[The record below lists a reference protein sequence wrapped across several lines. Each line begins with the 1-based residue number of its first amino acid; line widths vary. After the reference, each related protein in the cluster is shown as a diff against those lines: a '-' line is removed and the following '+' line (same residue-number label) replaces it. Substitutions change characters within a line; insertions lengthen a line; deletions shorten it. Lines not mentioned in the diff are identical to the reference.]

1 MAFGTGRAD
10 NLHVDPPPVPPF
22 VPPQEIP
29 MRPTRP
35 APRSVLVFAA
45 ALAASVS
52 VSPAQA
58 QQAGA
63 ASGRPADKPPIA
75 QGWIDIATFAS
86 PGGMGAM
93 AGMMMGGGGG
103 DTPMSAMFGGKR
115 QGNQF
120 GLTRAGG
127 SGSYVDVTL
136 RTSRNPNLAEALQ
149 AVPPGSK
156 LEPSLQLKV
165 LPQAKPVPTDRGDDT
180 IEEPTEQPK
189 GKIKLY
195 WGCGTTVRPGQPK
208 VVDFATSTI
217 KEFGDIF
224 KGRRA
229 TQRGTHSAP
238 GRPVWPNPTDNR
250 LVPDGASLAG
260 AHAFTGEGVPESF
273 KFTLPPAQDI
283 MPPIALQQ
291 AHADGVTQLA
301 WQALPTARGYFIAAM
316 GGKGDETGEG
326 AEMTLWTSSE
336 LPDSGFGLVDYQ
348 TNKSVDQWLKEKVL
362 LPPTT
367 TRCDVPKGIFGEGE
381 EAAGAMLRMIA
392 YGTELN
398 LAHPPRPADP
408 KIAYEPEWA
417 LKVRVKSV
425 AFTML
430 GMPSMPDETGGAA
443 VEDGSGT
450 GGEGSSDGGEAQP
463 KKKKKFGLKDA
474 LDAVKDAVPL
484 PN

>member
-1 MAFGTGRAD
+1 MSQTFD
-10 NLHVDPPPVPPF
+10 NAQRLL
-22 VPPQEIP
+22 I
-29 MRPTRP
+29 
-35 APRSVLVFAA
+35 
-45 ALAASVS
+45 VS
-52 VSPAQA
+52 ACLTAVASPAVWA
-58 QQAGA
+58 QQATPT
-63 ASGRPADKPPIA
+63 RPADKPPVA

-86 PGGMGAM
+86 PGMPGGM
-93 AGMMMGGGGG
+93 AGMMMGGMGGAGG
-103 DTPMSAMFGGKR
+103 DTPMSAMFGGKK

-136 RTSRNPNLAEALQ
+136 RTSRNPSLAEALQ
-149 AVPPGSK
+149 SVPPGSK
-156 LEPSLQLKV
+156 LEPTLQLKV
-165 LPQAKPVPTDRGDDT
+165 LPQAKPVPTDRGDDS
-180 IEEPTEQPK
+180 IEEPPEQPK

-195 WGCGTTVRPGQPK
+195 WGCGAAIRPGQPK
-208 VVDFATSTI
+208 VVDFQTSTI

-250 LVPDGASLAG
+250 LVPAGASLTG
-260 AHAFTGEGVPESF
+260 DHVFTGQGVPENF

-283 MPPIALQQ
+283 MPAIALQQ
-291 AHADGVTQLA
+291 AQVEGVTQLS
-301 WQALPTARGYFIAAM
+301 WQVLPTARGYFIAAM
-316 GGKGDETGEG
+316 GGKGGSDS

-336 LPDSGFGLVDYQ
+336 LPDSGFGLIDYQ

-362 LPPTT
+362 LAPTT

-381 EAAGAMLRMIA
+381 EASGAMLRMIA

-398 LAHPPRPADP
+398 LAHPPRPTDP
-408 KIAYEPEWA
+408 KLAWEPDWA

-425 AFTML
+425 ASTML
-430 GMPSMPDETGGAA
+430 GMPAMDSGGGM
-443 VEDGSGT
+443 EDGSAE
-450 GGEGSSDGGEAQP
+450 GGEGSSSDGAPAEEP

-474 LDAVKDAVPL
+474 LDAVKDSVPH
-484 PN
+484 

>member
-1 MAFGTGRAD
+1 M
-10 NLHVDPPPVPPF
+10 NHPPTSIQRFLVASTLLSAA
-22 VPPQEIP
+22 IA
-29 MRPTRP
+29 PT
-35 APRSVLVFAA
+35 AWSQQ
-45 ALAASVS
+45 AAS
-52 VSPAQA
+52 A
-58 QQAGA
+58 
-63 ASGRPADKPPIA
+63 RPADKPPVA
-75 QGWIDIATFAS
+75 QGWIDIATFAA

-103 DTPMSAMFGGKR
+103 DTPLSALFGGKK
-115 QGNQF
+115 QSNQF

-136 RTSRNPNLAEALQ
+136 RTSRNPSLAEALQ
-149 AVPPGSK
+149 AVPAGTK
-156 LEPSLQLKV
+156 LEPTLQLKV
-165 LPQAKPVPTDRGDDT
+165 LPQAKPVPTDRGDDS
-180 IEEPTEQPK
+180 IEEPPEQPK

-195 WGCGTTVRPGQPK
+195 WGCGPAVRPGQPK
-208 VVDFATSTI
+208 VVDFQTSTI
-217 KEFGDIF
+217 KEFGEIF

-238 GRPVWPNPTDNR
+238 GRPVWPNPTDSR
-250 LVPDGASLAG
+250 LVPAGAS
-260 AHAFTGEGVPESF
+260 FTGEHAFSGQGVPESF

-283 MPPIALQQ
+283 MPAIVLQQ
-291 AHADGVTQLA
+291 AQANGVTQLS

-316 GGKGDETGEG
+316 GGKGDESGEG

-367 TRCDVPKGIFGEGE
+367 TRCEVPKGIFGDGE
-381 EAAGAMLRMIA
+381 EPAGAMLRMIA

-398 LAHPPRPADP
+398 LAHPPRPTDP
-408 KIAYEPEWA
+408 KIAWEPDWA

-430 GMPSMPDETGGAA
+430 GMPGMEGGSAT
-443 VEDGSGT
+443 EDGSAA
-450 GGEGSSDGGEAQP
+450 GGEGSAADGETAEQP

-474 LDAVKDAVPL
+474 LDAVKDAVPH
-484 PN
+484 

>member
-1 MAFGTGRAD
+1 VSQSLKPTLPRLIAFA
-10 NLHVDPPPVPPF
+10 
-22 VPPQEIP
+22 
-29 MRPTRP
+29 
-35 APRSVLVFAA
+35 LVGAA
-45 ALAASVS
+45 ATGVPLTAGS
-52 VSPAQA
+52 
-58 QQAGA
+58 QQAPA
-63 ASGRPADKPPIA
+63 ARPADKPPIA

-103 DTPMSAMFGGKR
+103 DTPMSALFGGKKK
-115 QGNQF
+115 GNQF

-136 RTSRNPNLAEALQ
+136 RTSRNPSLAEALQ

-156 LEPSLQLKV
+156 LEPTLQLKV
-165 LPQAKPVPTDRGDDT
+165 LPQAKPVPSDRGDDS
-180 IEEPTEQPK
+180 IEDPPEQPK

-195 WGCGTTVRPGQPK
+195 WGCGAAIRPGQPK
-208 VVDFATSTI
+208 VVDFETSTI

-238 GRPVWPNPTDNR
+238 GRPVWPNPIDNR

-260 AHAFTGEGVPESF
+260 SHAFSGQGVPESF

-291 AHADGVTQLA
+291 AQADGVTQLT
-301 WQALPTARGYFIAAM
+301 WQVLPTARGYFIAAM
-316 GGKGDETGEG
+316 GGKGDESGEG

-362 LPPTT
+362 LQPST
-367 TRCDVPKGIFGEGE
+367 TRCDVPKGIFGDGGE
-381 EAAGAMLRMIA
+381 PAGAMLRMIA

-398 LAHPPRPADP
+398 LAHPARPTDP

-425 AFTML
+425 TFTML
-430 GMPSMPDETGGAA
+430 GMPAMDDGGAMG
-443 VEDGSGT
+443 EDGSGA
-450 GGEGSSDGGEAQP
+450 GGEGSSDTGAPAPTEP

-474 LDAVKDAVPL
+474 LDAVKDSVPL